1 MSFVL
6 LGHGTDR
13 TTKNEILQSDLFPTE
28 GFLTVILSAWWNNG
42 ANWMTV
48 EYRSRCPRVIANR
61 VVKRNASKSSLKTMQ
76 TACGILGNGHSRQN
90 HLVQFCLERLWE
102 SSSISPVFK
111 LYFQK
116 QIQALCVIYVG
127 HEFLLS
133 YMLHRNDCA
142 LKRNDDWWSHSC
154 IAGHHSSRFSMC
166 TVVNCLCKSFC
177 LNDSL
182 YTIEIYSLD
191 YLVKIIN
198 LWKLKHSFIY

>member
-1 MSFVL
+1 MVQTGWQWNIEADVL
-6 LGHGTDR
+6 EWLQTEWSKEMLQSHHWRQCRQPVEFWETATADR
-13 TTKNEILQSDLFPTE
+13 TI
-28 GFLTVILSAWWNNG
+28 W
-42 ANWMTV
+42 
-48 EYRSRCPRVIANR
+48 
-61 VVKRNASKSSLKTMQ
+61 
-76 TACGILGNGHSRQN
+76 
-90 HLVQFCLERLWE
+90 HLAFRRDFVQFCLERLWE